1 MRIRGIIWLHAV
13 VEKIAVKHGVDTDEV
28 HEVCESRP
36 QIRKLQRGKVE
47 GEDLYAAYGRTD
59 AGRLLTVIFI
69 RKAGNRALV
78 ITARDMDAKERRQY
92 GR

>member
-1 MRIRGIIWLHAV
+1 MRILGIIWLHSV
-13 VEKIAVKHGVDTDEV
+13 VEKIATKHGVDTEEV
-28 HEVCESRP
+28 HEVCGGRP
-36 QIRKLQRGKVE
+36 QIRRLQRGKVE

-69 RKAGNRALV
+69 RKAGSRALI

-92 GR
+92 AK